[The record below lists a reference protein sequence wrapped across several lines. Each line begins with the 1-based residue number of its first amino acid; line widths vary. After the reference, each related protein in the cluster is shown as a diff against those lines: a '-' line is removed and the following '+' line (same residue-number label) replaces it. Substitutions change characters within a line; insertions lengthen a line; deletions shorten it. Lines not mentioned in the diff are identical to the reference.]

1 MPIASSR
8 ARSRPT
14 STDLILNAGT
24 LIHQSFTHA
33 VKRVQVN
40 LLSDLCGDEMLL
52 PASVVQLRFTKQ
64 AHWVWP

>member
-1 MPIASSR
+1 
-8 ARSRPT
+8 
-14 STDLILNAGT
+14 

-64 AHWVWP
+64 ANWGLAMKPRLLMLDKVRFDTADEAR